1 MLDKILKSQDNV
13 TTEKLYFISNAKSSY
28 VSNLYL
34 HNILWL
40 WLIVSLVTR
49 YAQSNLMIGNICF
62 EVCYGLNC
70 HSASLSFYSIL
81 YWIQR
86 LQIRSKVVGYDVQAY
101 VESYTWVK
109 SKKLDI
115 KVTKYK
121 LDVLQ
126 ILKKVVSTSTI
137 QHTN

>member
-1 MLDKILKSQDNV
+1 M
-13 TTEKLYFISNAKSSY
+13 TCFFISNTQSSY

-34 HNILWL
+34 HSLMCL
-40 WLIVSLVTR
+40 WLIISLVTR

-70 HSASLSFYSIL
+70 HWASLSFYSIL

-86 LQIRSKVVGYDVQAY
+86 LQIRSKVVGYDVQAH

-109 SKKLDI
+109 SKKWDI

-126 ILKKVVSTSTI
+126 ILKKRGNKIKYLCNLFDFLVWYGTV
-137 QHTN
+137 

>member
-1 MLDKILKSQDNV
+1 MC
-13 TTEKLYFISNAKSSY
+13 
-28 VSNLYL
+28 
-34 HNILWL
+34 L
-40 WLIVSLVTR
+40 WLIISLVTR

-70 HSASLSFYSIL
+70 HSASLSFYSVL

-86 LQIRSKVVGYDVQAY
+86 LQIRLQVVECDVQAY
-101 VESYTWVK
+101 VESFTWVK
-109 SKKLDI
+109 SKRVVV
-115 KVTKYK
+115 KVLKYK

-126 ILKKVVSTSTI
+126 IRKKVVTTSTI

>member
-1 MLDKILKSQDNV
+1 MC
-13 TTEKLYFISNAKSSY
+13 
-28 VSNLYL
+28 
-34 HNILWL
+34 L
-40 WLIVSLVTR
+40 WLIISLVTR
-49 YAQSNLMIGNICF
+49 YSQSNLTIGNICF

-86 LQIRSKVVGYDVQAY
+86 LQIRSKVVGYDVHAY

-109 SKKLDI
+109 SKKVAI
-115 KVTKYK
+115 KVLKYK

-126 ILKKVVSTSTI
+126 IRKKVVTSSTM